1 MDYQTHI
8 KLWESS
14 GVSKVAYCKEHS
26 LTYSTFFYH
35 LKRKKGTKAHKK
47 FIEVKIKDK
56 EQIYFFSNDY
66 HMFNND
72 LVNEFLSRYKKISI
86 SNFKYTLMKYS
97 IGAYIVSNDERKSN

>member
-1 MDYQTHI
+1 MENKTLDYQTHI

-35 LKRKKGTKAHKK
+35 LKRKKGTKAHKR

-56 EQIYFFSNDY
+56 EQILKQDSVEVYLANGSR
-66 HMFNND
+66 
-72 LVNEFLSRYKKISI
+72 LVFATGSSSRFVHEVI
-86 SNFKYTLMKYS
+86 F
-97 IGAYIVSNDERKSN
+97 GC